1 MVQVNSTETPFT
13 STKVAAQAI
22 TTLGRADA
30 MGLLPRDGRIEAL
43 DFPTLQIV
51 VRYIHRAGIGRT
63 IQLRLEDDPAD
74 RGAGMEQALRNLNA
88 ALEESPSPEFEWT
101 RMLEILGL
109 DLLAELLGASVSSV
123 RRYSAAAR
131 TTPDEVAGRLHFLSL
146 LVGDLSGAYNEIG
159 VRQWFHRTRTQLDGR
174 APSDLLKRRWL
185 SGQEGPSKV
194 RDLARALTASP
205 AT

>member
-1 MVQVNSTETPFT
+1 MFQIDSIGTPFN
-13 STKVAAQAI
+13 SPKVAVQAI

-30 MGLLPRDGRIEAL
+30 MGLLPRDERMETL

-51 VRYIHRAGIGRT
+51 VRHIHRAGIGRT
-63 IQLRLEDDPAD
+63 IHLGLDDNPAD

-146 LVGDLSGAYNEIG
+146 MIGDLSGAYNEIG
-159 VRQWFHRTRTQLDGR
+159 VRQWFHRTRMQLGGR
-174 APSDLLKRRWL
+174 APSDLLKGRWVP
-185 SGQEGPSKV
+185 GQEGPSKV